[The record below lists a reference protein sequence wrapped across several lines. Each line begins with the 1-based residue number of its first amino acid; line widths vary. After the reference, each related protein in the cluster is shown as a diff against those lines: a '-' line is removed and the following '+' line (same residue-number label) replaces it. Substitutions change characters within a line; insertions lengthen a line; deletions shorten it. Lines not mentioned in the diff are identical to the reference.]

1 MCLRE
6 ASRSATMVGA
16 VYATSRTI
24 EQCLSDEEALL
35 RGSVGGALWV
45 SGSLYFREGRAVALM
60 WGWICAVSRD

>member
-1 MCLRE
+1 MCPRG

-24 EQCLSDEEALL
+24 EQCLSDEQALL
-35 RGSVGGALWV
+35 KGSVGEALWV
-45 SGSLYFREGRAVALM
+45 SGSLYLREGRAVALM